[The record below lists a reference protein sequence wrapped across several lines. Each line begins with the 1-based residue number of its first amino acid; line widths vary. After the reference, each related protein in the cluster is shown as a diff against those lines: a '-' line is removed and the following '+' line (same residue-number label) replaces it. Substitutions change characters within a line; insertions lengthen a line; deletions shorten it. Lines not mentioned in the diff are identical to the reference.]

1 MVYKWYIMAK
11 EVKISIG
18 EATNGFTIFSQAYI
32 DNLRKADKKHRDPY
46 TIIAQTGGQ
55 EKLLTTPAD
64 ITIYGGNRGG
74 GKAQSYDTQVCTPF
88 GFRNMGDLKVGDT
101 ISSTDGGTQRVIH
114 ITEHGYQKVYKLWF
128 SDGTYTKCTEDHLWN
143 IKKTNHIS
151 KRRLYN
157 NLGQDA
163 DWETWTFGM
172 IKEHIDKQQSG
183 VLKSKQQVNLLVPL
197 CKPIKFTMAWGRSY
211 QPKTDPYIIGLLLG
225 DGWMSK
231 SVVESK
237 NAAGFCS
244 PDKELV
250 DEVMRQY
257 PNSKLSYDKS
267 NLARIDIKDDVLKYE
282 IDKLGL
288 SNKYSTD
295 KFIPKYYKYGT
306 IEKRF
311 ALVQGLMDT
320 DGYIDDRG
328 HCSYTTVSPQLA
340 EDLAFVLRS
349 LGACVTI
356 TKGKAGYKNAR
367 GEYIQCN
374 DAYDLYIK
382 IDDSERLFRLTKKK
396 ERCKPFNGG
405 VSTPCKRI
413 DKYELVGLEQ
423 VRCIAV
429 SNVNALYV
437 TDNFIVTHNSFG
449 ILMDSLNDIDNDA
462 FKALIMRK
470 EKNDLSDI
478 IETSYSIFSQ
488 FGTYNKSKD
497 DMTWN
502 FHSGA
507 FLKFDYYADSIDDF
521 KKRFQ
526 GKQFSYIAIDEIT
539 HMEYNKF
546 KYIMTDNR
554 NAAFIR
560 NRVIGTCNPDPESWV
575 AKFIDWWI
583 DDEGFPL
590 PDRDG
595 VLRYCFMD
603 GDDTSSI
610 VWGDTRDEVY
620 EKCHGVI
627 DKYWREEYAEY
638 GSPKD
643 MFIKSVCFIQGKLSD
658 NKQLLRSD
666 PSYLAN
672 LANQSE
678 ESRSRDLDGNWKY
691 KEMGSEIIKL
701 AHMEELYERDRTD
714 FDRTPFAS
722 CDIAMEGG
730 DNLVLCLWTGNRTHL
745 QDIFVCRHNSKVSVA
760 VVQAKL
766 REWSVPDDHFT
777 YDLNGLGQIFK
788 GFFPHAVPF
797 INQGGVEP
805 EYKYVYS
812 NLKSQAAYQFAQK
825 IINGDITIEKGLLER
840 KFSGAGYSNMKLK
853 DILLNERKCIR
864 QDPSNTDHGFALPK
878 KKMMKQLIGHS
889 PDFIEAMMMI
899 EIFGISKKLKVRK
912 GLGFL

>member
-1 MVYKWYIMAK
+1 MAK

-74 GKAQSYDTQVCTPF
+74 GKMADYKSLVCTPF
-88 GFRNMGDLKVGDT
+88 GFRQLGDLTVGSIIT
-101 ISSTDGGTQRVIH
+101 NPVTGAMQRVIQIH
-114 ITEHGYQKVYKLWF
+114 EHGMQDVYEITFL
-128 SDGTYTKCTEDHLWN
+128 DGATARCGLEHLWLV
-143 IKKTNHIS
+143 KKTCHQYH
-151 KRRLYN
+151 KMKKYN
-157 NLGQDA
+157 NMGQEA
-163 DWETWTFGM
+163 DWRIMEFKEM
-172 IKEHIDKQQSG
+172 IKHMEKHKGKKQPSH
-183 VLKSKQQVNLLVPL
+183 LLVPL
-197 CKPIKFTMAWGRSY
+197 TKPVKFTVTS
-211 QPKTDPYIIGLLLG
+211 KTKVKKVHPYLLGVILG
-225 DGWMSK
+225 DGCVGPSLVNNNSYCITSADPEVIDNIYKKCGIMHTG
-231 SVVESK
+231 ERT
-237 NAAGFCS
+237 
-244 PDKELV
+244 KENNKAI
-250 DEVMRQY
+250 QY
-257 PNSKLSYDKS
+257 MYELS
-267 NLARIDIKDDVLKYE
+267 DIKEQMKY
-282 IDKLGL
+282 DNLLGCVAI
-288 SNKYSTD
+288 T
-295 KFIPKYYKYGT
+295 KFIPKRYLYGSV
-306 IEKRF
+306 EERF
-311 ALVQGLMDT
+311 ELIKGLMDT
-320 DGYIDDRG
+320 DGYIDERG
-328 HCSYTTVSPQLA
+328 HCSYSTISKQLA
-340 EDLAFVLRS
+340 EDVQFLVRS
-349 LGACVTI
+349 LGGTATI
-356 TKGKAGYKNAR
+356 TQKKAGYRDDN
-367 GEYIQCN
+367 GDFVQCN
-374 DAYDLYIK
+374 EAYEIYIRHPQTELLFDLP
-382 IDDSERLFRLTKKK
+382 RRK
-396 ERCKPFNGG
+396 ERCKKFNGG
-405 VSTPCKRI
+405 VSEVHNRIVSYRYVGKR
-413 DKYELVGLEQ
+413 Q
-423 VRCIAV
+423 CRCITV
-429 SNVNALYV
+429 DDRNGLYLA
-437 TDNFIVTHNSFG
+437 DNFIVTHNSFG
-449 ILMDSLNDIDNDA
+449 ILMDSLNDIENDA
-462 FKALIMRK
+462 FKALILRK

-502 FHSGA
+502 FNSGA

-701 AHMEELYERDRTD
+701 SHMEELYERDRTD

-730 DNLVLCLWTGNRTHL
+730 DNLVLCLWTGHRTHL

-766 REWSVPDDHFT
+766 KEWGVPDDHFT

-788 GFFPHAVPF
+788 GFFPKAVPF

-805 EYKYVYS
+805 EYKYVYA
-812 NLKSQAAYQFAQK
+812 NIKSQAAYTFSQR
-825 IINGDITIEKGLLER
+825 IISGELTIEKGLLER
-840 KFSGAGYSNMKLK
+840 KFSGSGYSNMKLK

-878 KKMMKQLIGHS
+878 KKMMKQIVGHS

-899 EIFGISKKLKVRK
+899 EIFNIAKKCKVRK
-912 GLGFL
+912 GFGFI